1 MKKLFPYKAGIVI
14 ILHLQM
20 WTQNLRNSLALLHT
34 AGGKRG
40 SDTVECKAHAIRH
53 SALLTPAVAW
63 LPDY

>member
-1 MKKLFPYKAGIVI
+1 MLE
-14 ILHLQM
+14 
-20 WTQNLRNSLALLHT
+20 RNSLALLHT